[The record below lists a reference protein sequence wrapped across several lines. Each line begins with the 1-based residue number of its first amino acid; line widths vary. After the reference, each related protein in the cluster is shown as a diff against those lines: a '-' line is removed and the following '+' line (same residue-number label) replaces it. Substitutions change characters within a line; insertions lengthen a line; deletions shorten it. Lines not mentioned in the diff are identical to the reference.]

1 MAWFQIL
8 KSRVYYH
15 MCDEDNTGLTHI
27 TYNVI
32 YTSLCYIR
40 GQKEL
45 ASVVQVKSYGK
56 GDYAAGSGW
65 DQV

>member
-1 MAWFQIL
+1 
-8 KSRVYYH
+8 
-15 MCDEDNTGLTHI
+15 MCDENNTGLAHI

-45 ASVVQVKSYGK
+45 AGVVQVKSYGK